1 MRLVEE
7 VAEESTN
14 SLLYSPS
21 GSDSRA
27 IRKVRA
33 RDVCLDAAGM
43 LWYRIRSVAYLYVKV
58 PKKKKPKKN
67 NKLFILV

>member
-1 MRLVEE
+1 MRLVEVEE

-21 GSDSRA
+21 GSDSRV

-33 RDVCLDAAGM
+33 PVVCLDAAGTSM
-43 LWYRIRSVAYLYVKV
+43 LGK
-58 PKKKKPKKN
+58 
-67 NKLFILV
+67 ILVLVHPGLD